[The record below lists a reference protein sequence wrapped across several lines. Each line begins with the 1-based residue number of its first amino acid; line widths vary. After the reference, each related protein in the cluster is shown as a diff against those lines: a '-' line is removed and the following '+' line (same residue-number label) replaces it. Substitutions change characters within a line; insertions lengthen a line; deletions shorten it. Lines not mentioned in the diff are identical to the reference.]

1 MNFSPT
7 KMLSV
12 MKMTAMLLLVAALQ
26 VSAATYGQQVNLTVR
41 KMPLDKVFTALGKQ
55 TGYAFFWDQQLL
67 NSMAPVT
74 VSLRNV
80 SLRDALSACLA
91 GSSLRYE
98 LVEADKSVFI
108 RKNAEVPVVATAT
121 QQVTI
126 QGHVADAQKAPLAGV
141 TISVKGTP
149 RGTITNEKGDFVL
162 AIADPRSILVYSML
176 GYETME
182 QPVAGKSFFNVT
194 LQRKVQRIGEVMV
207 TTGIFTRRKESF
219 TGDAATYTGEQLNT
233 VGNQN
238 VLQSLKSLD
247 PAFIV
252 IDNNMAGSNPNVMPN
267 MVIQGKS
274 SIIGTVD
281 KFSKD
286 PNQPLFILDGF
297 ETTIETVIG
306 LDMNRIAAVTVLKD
320 AASTAIYGSKAANGV
335 IVIETKLPR
344 PGKMNLSLTLDNTT
358 SFADLRDYNMMNAA
372 EKLEFERLSNMYN
385 VDLDN
390 TAKYNRLQQAYNRHL
405 TDVLSGVNTYW
416 MGYPISKT
424 SLANTYSIQ
433 ADGGDNKFRYGIG
446 AKYRDQPGVMKGSQR
461 NTASANADLV
471 YRPGKFSFSNR
482 ILLNTFKAKESPYGS
497 FSDFVNAIPYYK
509 PSMDKYLDQREDL
522 AFDKPIP
529 VWNPLYQAQL
539 PKKDQ
544 TQDIEFS
551 NQLQSYYN
559 VNDQLRIEA
568 KFAMTYGT
576 NEREVYHSPEM
587 EEFKDKVVG
596 QRGSYNDT
604 RTRRFNYQGFL
615 QASYGKIW
623 NNVHELNVVPGFY
636 FDGSKSILNS
646 YSVTGFPA
654 VQQISP
660 AFGSGYPEGGTPT
673 YATAVTRSVSGF
685 VNAYYGWRRKYMVD
699 FDYRKDGSS
708 IFGASRRYTD
718 TWTVGASW
726 NLHNESFMKPVK
738 WISYFKLRGSIGNPG
753 NQNFA
758 AYNSFTTLV
767 YNQAIINDFGLG
779 TKVDSWG
786 NSDLAWQKTL
796 KKTIGLDVRMF
807 QERISLVANVYNNF
821 TDPLIVNIGN
831 APSTGSDNI
840 MFNVGNSRT
849 KGFDFTV
856 SAAVIDIP
864 KDRISLRINV
874 MGKRESTTYG
884 GLGNALD
891 LLNRQNEK
899 AVGSD
904 IDGSFQNYQLVN
916 QNLQRYKDGG
926 HPDDLWAVRS
936 MGIDPA
942 NGREMFL
949 TKDGELTYSYD
960 VANIVK
966 VGNSMPLMQGAIG
979 LSGQYK
985 GLSLNVVMRYMWRS
999 QQFNNALFG
1008 KVENLERNQIFTDN
1022 LDKRA
1027 LYGRWKKVG
1036 DQAQFIRIPDYTY
1049 RSGDGAGWG
1058 TSNMSSRFIQTE
1070 NTLSGESISA
1080 SYNFYQSKWLKL
1092 LNLQGLNITGYM
1104 NDIFRLSNIRRER
1117 GIDYPY
1123 ARSFSFKVNATF

>member
-12 MKMTAMLLLVAALQ
+12 MKMTAMLLLAAALQ
-26 VSAATYGQQVNLTVR
+26 VSAATSAQQVNLNVR

-67 NSMAPVT
+67 STMQPIT
-74 VSLRNV
+74 LELHNV
-80 SLRDALSACLA
+80 SLREALTACLA
-91 GSSLRYE
+91 GKPLIYE
-98 LVEADKSVFI
+98 LVDADKSVFI
-108 RKNAEVPVVATAT
+108 RKSVAEPVTATT
-121 QQVTI
+121 QQVTVR
-126 QGHVADAQKAPLAGV
+126 GHVTGDEKTPLAGV

-149 RGTITNEKGDFVL
+149 RGAITDEKGDFTL
-162 AIADPRSILVYSML
+162 LIADPKSILVCSML
-176 GYETME
+176 GYETQE
-182 QPVAGKSFFNVT
+182 HPVAGKSFFNIS
-194 LQRKVQRIGEVMV
+194 LQRKTQRIGEVMV

-238 VLQSLKSLD
+238 ILQSLKSLD

-252 IDNNMAGSNPNVMPN
+252 IDNNMAGSNPNTMPN

-297 ETTIETVIG
+297 ETSIETVIA

-344 PGKMNLSLTLDNTT
+344 PGKMNLSLTVDNTT

-372 EKLEFERLSNMYN
+372 EKLEFERLTNLYTVNM
-385 VDLDN
+385 DN
-390 TAKYNRLQQAYNRHL
+390 TSKYNKLQQQYNKHL
-405 TDVLSGVNTYW
+405 TDVLSGVDTYW
-416 MGYPISKT
+416 MGYPIRKT
-424 SLANTYSIQ
+424 SLANTYAVQ
-433 ADGGDNKFRYGIG
+433 ADGGDTKFRYGIG

-461 NTASANADLV
+461 NTASANVDLV

-482 ILLNTFKAKESPYGS
+482 ILLNTFTAKESEYGS
-497 FSDFVNAIPYYK
+497 FADYVNTIPYYK
-509 PSMDKYLDQREDL
+509 PTMDKYLEVRQDL
-522 AFDKPIP
+522 YTDGNVY
-529 VWNPLYQAQL
+529 VWNPLYQARL

-544 TQDIEFS
+544 TQDIEFT
-551 NQLQSYYN
+551 NQLQSYYMIT
-559 VNDQLRIEA
+559 DQFRIEA

-587 EEFKDKVVG
+587 EEFSEKEVA
-596 QRGSYNDT
+596 QRGSYNNT
-604 RTRRFNYQGFL
+604 RMRRFNYQGFL

-623 NNVHELNVVPGFY
+623 NNEHELNIVPGFY
-636 FDGSKSILNS
+636 FDGGKNIMNS
-646 YSVTGFPA
+646 YMMTGFPA
-654 VQQISP
+654 ITQISP
-660 AFGSGYPEGGTPT
+660 AFGSGYPEGGTPGYT
-673 YATAVTRSVSGF
+673 SAVNRSVSGF
-685 VNAYYGWRRKYMVD
+685 VNAYYGWRRKYMMD

-718 TWTVGASW
+718 TWTVGVSW
-726 NLHNESFMKPVK
+726 NLHNESFLKPVK
-738 WISYFKLRGSIGNPG
+738 WINYLKLRGSIGNPG

-758 AYNSFTTLV
+758 SYNSFTTLM
-767 YNQAIINDFGLG
+767 YNQGIVNSFGLG

-786 NSDLAWQKTL
+786 NTNLAWQKTL
-796 KKTIGLDVRMF
+796 KKTIGLDMRLLK
-807 QERISLVANVYNNF
+807 ERISFVANVYNNF

-831 APSTGSDNI
+831 APSTGSDNV

-856 SAAVIDIP
+856 SGAVIDIP

-891 LLNRQNEK
+891 LLNRQNQN
-899 AVGSD
+899 AVSHD
-904 IDGSFQNYQLVN
+904 KSGSFQDYENIS

-942 NGREMFL
+942 TGREVFL
-949 TKDGELTYSYD
+949 TKDGELTYNYD

-985 GLSLNVVMRYMWRS
+985 GLSVNVVMRYMWQS

-1008 KVENLERNQIFTDN
+1008 KVENLTRQQVYYGN

-1027 LYGRWKKVG
+1027 LYARWKQPG
-1036 DQAQFIRIPDYTY
+1036 DQAQFVGIPNLTY
-1049 RSGDGAGWG
+1049 MEGAAAGWN
-1058 TSNMSSRFIQTE
+1058 SSYMSSRFIQTE
-1070 NTLSGESISA
+1070 NTLSGESLSA
-1080 SYNFYQSKWLKL
+1080 SYNFYQSKWLKVL
-1092 LNLQGLNITGYM
+1092 KLQGLNITGYM
-1104 NDIFRLSNIRRER
+1104 NDIFRLSNIERER
-1117 GIDYPY
+1117 GIDYPF